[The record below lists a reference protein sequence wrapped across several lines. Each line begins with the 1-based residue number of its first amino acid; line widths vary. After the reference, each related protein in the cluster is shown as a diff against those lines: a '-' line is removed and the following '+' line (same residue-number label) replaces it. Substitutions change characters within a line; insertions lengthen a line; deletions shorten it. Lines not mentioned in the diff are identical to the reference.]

1 MQGIHTE
8 RKRTGGILVS
18 WGELGSRCKAK
29 LSQMDWYLC
38 FGLIFLL
45 LVLMGLSMAAWKLNV
60 ILNDADALPI
70 EAVAIKGERTHTS
83 DEEIQTALQGLMQRS
98 FFSADVNQVQEA
110 LEALPWVYQ
119 ASVRREWPAKL
130 RVYLVEQDVVAHW
143 NGDAWLNHLGEVFD
157 APQKEDIGPLPRL
170 AGPEDQSKLVLTTYR
185 QVSELLNINGF
196 DLEGLSLSPR
206 HAWHGVLSSGV
217 MLELGREDKM
227 ARIQR
232 FINVYPM
239 LIKQDKDLAKVDL
252 RYDTG
257 LAVSWVNAQKRTN
270 K

>member
-1 MQGIHTE
+1 M
-8 RKRTGGILVS
+8 S
-18 WGELGSRCKAK
+18 WGEVGNRWRAK

-38 FGLIFLL
+38 FGLIFLF
-45 LVLMGLSMAAWKLNV
+45 LVVIGLSMAAWKLNL
-60 ILNDADALPI
+60 ILHDADALPI

-83 DEEIQTALQGLMQRS
+83 DEEIQAALQDLMQRS

-110 LEALPWVYQ
+110 LEALPWVYR

-143 NGDAWLNHLGEVFD
+143 NGDAWLNKLGEVFD
-157 APQKEDIGPLPRL
+157 APQKENIGPLPRL
-170 AGPEDQSKLVLTTYR
+170 AGPEGQSKVVLTTYR
-185 QVSELLNINGF
+185 QVSELLKINGF

-206 HAWHGVLSSGV
+206 HAWHGVLGSGI

-232 FINVYPM
+232 FINVYPT
-239 LIKQDKDLAKVDL
+239 LIKQEKDVAKVDL

-257 LAVSWVNAQKRTN
+257 LAVGWVNAQKRAS